1 MPFTIE
7 DFRDLVRHLEEKPE
21 WRAEMRR
28 LHKLSSE
35 ELAMIVDDAIDAG
48 QITAREG
55 DDLITADIVVR
66 GRRTVDQ
73 GDVYLVVAVSWGV
86 GKDDVERAARRAAIL
101 AKLGT
106 PALAA
111 VAGEFVT
118 ADAAEL
124 ARTEGVWQ
132 VMDGRVIAPESASS

>member
-1 MPFTIE
+1 MP
-7 DFRDLVRHLEEKPE
+7 
-21 WRAEMRR
+21 
-28 LHKLSSE
+28 SE
-35 ELAMIVDDAIDAG
+35 ELAVIVDDAVDTG

-55 DDLITADIVVR
+55 DDLIAADIVIR
-66 GRRTVDQ
+66 GRRTADQ
-73 GDVYLVVAVSWGV
+73 SDAYLVVEVSWGV
-86 GKDDVERAARRAAIL
+86 GKDDVEPAARRAAIL

-124 ARTEGVWQ
+124 AGTQGVWQ
-132 VMDGRVIAPESASS
+132 VMDGGVIAPEAPSS

>member
-1 MPFTIE
+1 
-7 DFRDLVRHLEEKPE
+7 
-21 WRAEMRR
+21 
-28 LHKLSSE
+28 
-35 ELAMIVDDAIDAG
+35 
-48 QITAREG
+48 
-55 DDLITADIVVR
+55 
-66 GRRTVDQ
+66 VDQ
-73 GDVYLVVAVSWGV
+73 GDVYLVIAVSWGV

>member
-1 MPFTIE
+1 MP
-7 DFRDLVRHLEEKPE
+7 
-21 WRAEMRR
+21 
-28 LHKLSSE
+28 SE
-35 ELAMIVDDAIDAG
+35 ALAVIVDDAVDTG

-55 DDLITADIVVR
+55 DDLIGADIVIR
-66 GRRTVDQ
+66 GRRTADQ
-73 GDVYLVVAVSWGV
+73 SDAYLVVEVSWGV

-101 AKLGT
+101 AKLGI

-124 ARTEGVWQ
+124 ARTQGVWQ
-132 VMDGRVIAPESASS
+132 VMDGRVIAPESPSS